1 LFASRRLGYLAC
13 CKSLG
18 TGAEEAVLPSPLRL
32 RFFASGS
39 SETITEVG
47 GGYTVASVDD
57 KACERWKGE
66 SGFEVESTSVVSSLA
81 GNTFYNPIF

>member
-13 CKSLG
+13 WRSLG
-18 TGAEEAVLPSPLRL
+18 TGTEEAVLPSPLRL
-32 RFFASGS
+32 RFLESGS
-39 SETITEVG
+39 SETTAEVG

-66 SGFEVESTSVVSSLA
+66 SGFEVESTSVVSSLV
-81 GNTFYNPIF
+81 GNLFNNLTL